1 MKKFFIIFITVIVTG
16 FSAWKFV
23 DYKKNKTRNNVIG
36 LLNSKTSYVSNSSS
50 SADRYISASQED
62 LRNNPDNTNLLVKM
76 GYAYVQKSREENDP
90 QYYEN
95 AKDFFQRAI
104 ELDGNNADAYGG
116 LGSVCLSEH
125 NFKDALQAGKRALEI
140 NPHSAYA
147 MSVIVDAQVELGM
160 YDNAIKTAQ
169 SMVNTRPDLSSY
181 SRISYLRE
189 IHGDLPGAIDVM
201 KMAVSAGAPNG
212 ENTAWCTV
220 QLGNL
225 YFNAG
230 EIDSAKICYDAALK
244 KYPDYVYALGGL
256 AKIKLHNG
264 DYISAV
270 TMLEKIADKNKLPEY
285 LILLGEAYKIT
296 GQNDKA
302 EEMFAKVKFINTYF
316 KEKGVDTDL
325 ELTLFNINQGRN
337 IKEAVKTAEKYIKE
351 GNNSFK
357 TFHTLAWAEYKNG
370 ETDSAVKNIETALK
384 TGIKEPLLWYH
395 AGKIFEKAGDK
406 VRAEKYLSYSH
417 SINPWLEK
425 IE

>member
-1 MKKFFIIFITVIVTG
+1 M
-16 FSAWKFV
+16 
-23 DYKKNKTRNNVIG
+23 
-36 LLNSKTSYVSNSSS
+36 
-50 SADRYISASQED
+50 
-62 LRNNPDNTNLLVKM
+62 
-76 GYAYVQKSREENDP
+76 
-90 QYYEN
+90 
-95 AKDFFQRAI
+95 
-104 ELDGNNADAYGG
+104 
-116 LGSVCLSEH
+116 
-125 NFKDALQAGKRALEI
+125 
-140 NPHSAYA
+140 
-147 MSVIVDAQVELGM
+147 
-160 YDNAIKTAQ
+160 
-169 SMVNTRPDLSSY
+169 
-181 SRISYLRE
+181 
-189 IHGDLPGAIDVM
+189 
-201 KMAVSAGAPNG
+201 
-212 ENTAWCTV
+212 
-220 QLGNL
+220 
-225 YFNAG
+225 
-230 EIDSAKICYDAALK
+230 
-244 KYPDYVYALGGL
+244 
-256 AKIKLHNG
+256 HNG
-264 DYISAV
+264 DYISVV

-296 GQNDKA
+296 GQNDKT

-406 VRAEKYLSYSH
+406 VKAEKYLSYSH

>member
-1 MKKFFIIFITVIVTG
+1 MKKITILSLAIIVLGIG
-16 FSAWKFV
+16 AWKFI

-160 YDNAIKTAQ
+160 YGNAIKTAQ

-201 KMAVSAGAPNG
+201 KMAVNAGAPNG

-230 EIDSAKICYDAALK
+230 EIDSAKICYDAALE

-256 AKIKLHNG
+256 AKIKLDNV
-264 DYISAV
+264 DYISVV
-270 TMLEKIADKNKLPEY
+270 TMFEKIADK
-285 LILLGEAYKIT
+285 T
-296 GQNDKA
+296 
-302 EEMFAKVKFINTYF
+302 
-316 KEKGVDTDL
+316 
-325 ELTLFNINQGRN
+325 
-337 IKEAVKTAEKYIKE
+337 
-351 GNNSFK
+351 
-357 TFHTLAWAEYKNG
+357 
-370 ETDSAVKNIETALK
+370 
-384 TGIKEPLLWYH
+384 
-395 AGKIFEKAGDK
+395 
-406 VRAEKYLSYSH
+406 
-417 SINPWLEK
+417 
-425 IE
+425 